1 MAFGNPSL
9 SVFGGYVDT
18 WWSACSDD
26 SGTDGDNNDTAAAA
40 APMRSLYRQ
49 GRKDYG
55 RSNDDDDGGGRI
67 VAMVDVPPEQVPD
80 GILNLVRAHRPN
92 IEHVRV
98 VITDDNS
105 ANDGNE
111 AEGGSSN
118 FDGISPPL
126 SQYHNHHHGR
136 KRSASLHVNNTVSA
150 PVSGSGFVLE
160 AGSITRNQQASLH
173 HDNSDGGVG
182 EEEKRYYDDD
192 ALDRIPFGRI
202 RSASIAG
209 MMMAATTSVSV
220 KEKGAAIERA
230 EALRR
235 LEAYAAASDSDEAG
249 DDMFSDDDEKS
260 MTYLVLF
267 NLSSNEAAEEFVND
281 LDGRPYTTLQED
293 ITCSLCR
300 VSTLKGDGGVSLMS
314 PLFATSSIG
323 DISSRGG
330 SGSCGADGSGKNAT
344 KLTDLSSPLES
355 KAAAADA
362 VHNTLNGGKD
372 TCNKQSAPRL
382 AMSDA
387 AATRRRARSPITAS
401 GFTPS
406 GNPSEA
412 HNCAVCLERLD
423 ASGTTAAVSA
433 PLPGQDHGF
442 GIITTVCNH
451 TFHIDCLLQWQDSP
465 CPVCR
470 FDHSGLNEV
479 LSSCHLCGT
488 TEHNYVCLI
497 CGVVSCGGGGE
508 GNAETAFGSAD
519 NSARGS
525 GDACVAED
533 SYNAEW
539 RSGDDINV
547 AEPSV
552 RRSLPP
558 VAAGHARQHYDETLH
573 AYALDTETQHVW
585 DFAGEGYV
593 HRLIQNKEDGKLV
606 EVNDPSNTSSQE
618 RTLSPGLSDAQED
631 EVLHRKL
638 EGFASQYYTVL
649 KSQLEQQRIFY
660 EAQLQEIRREHDQSF
675 GSREG
680 RRYGQDLISALK
692 QEKNQVEQRCLTL
705 RRKLKK
711 VMEDIA
717 FLQNM
722 NESLE
727 GNKEPMRR
735 EIMEAQRQ
743 RAETRDMLM
752 KCLPPLEAKLAMLF
766 TQLEGGSATTAA
778 EGHAEAKK
786 DGADGDKKPAARG

>member
-1 MAFGNPSL
+1 VAFGNPSL

-26 SGTDGDNNDTAAAA
+26 SGTDDENNDDAAAA
-40 APMRSLYRQ
+40 AAAAAEPMPSLHRQ
-49 GRKDYG
+49 GQKDYAT
-55 RSNDDDDGGGRI
+55 SNDDDDGGRI

-80 GILNLVRAHRPN
+80 GVLNLVRAHRPN

-98 VITDDNS
+98 VITDDSN

-111 AEGGSSN
+111 AEGGRSN
-118 FDGISPPL
+118 NFVDGISPPL
-126 SQYHNHHHGR
+126 SQYHNHHHGSR

-160 AGSITRNQQASLH
+160 AGGFARNQQASLR
-173 HDNSDGGVG
+173 HDNGDGGG
-182 EEEKRYYDDD
+182 SEEEKRYYDDG
-192 ALDRIPFGRI
+192 ALDSIPFGRI

-209 MMMAATTSVSV
+209 TTMAAAMTTSVSV
-220 KEKGAAIERA
+220 KEKATAVDGRE

-249 DDMFSDDDEKS
+249 DNMFSDDDENS

-267 NLSSNEAAEEFVND
+267 HLSSNEAAGEFVND

-293 ITCSLCR
+293 VTCSLCR

-314 PLFATSSIG
+314 PFFATSSIG
-323 DISSRGG
+323 DISS
-330 SGSCGADGSGKNAT
+330 GSGKNAS
-344 KLTDLSSPLES
+344 KLADG
-355 KAAAADA
+355 KAAAAADA
-362 VHNTLNGGKD
+362 VHNTLSGGKD
-372 TCNKQSAPRL
+372 ICNKPSVPRL

-387 AATRRRARSPITAS
+387 VATRRRARSPITAS

-423 ASGTTAAVSA
+423 ASGATAAVSA
-433 PLPGQDHGF
+433 PLSGQDHGF

-479 LSSCHLCGT
+479 LSSCHVCGT

-497 CGVVSCGGGGE
+497 CGAVSCGGGGGG
-508 GNAETAFGSAD
+508 GNAETVFGSSAD

-525 GDACVAED
+525 GDACVVED

-539 RSGDDINV
+539 RSGDDIND

-585 DFAGEGYV
+585 DFAGQGYV

-606 EVNDPSNTSSQE
+606 EVNDPTNTSSQE

-717 FLQNM
+717 FLHNM

-766 TQLEGGSATTAA
+766 TQLEGGSATTTAL
-778 EGHAEAKK
+778 EGHA
-786 DGADGDKKPAARG
+786 GADGDKKPAARG